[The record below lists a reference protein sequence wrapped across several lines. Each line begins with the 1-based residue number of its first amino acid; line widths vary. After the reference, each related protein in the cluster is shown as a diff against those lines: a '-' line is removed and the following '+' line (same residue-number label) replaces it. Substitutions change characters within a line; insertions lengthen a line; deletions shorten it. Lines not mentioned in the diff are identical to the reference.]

1 MVLKKVLSL
10 SKEKIDEISA
20 LIGASFWDYPYEPG
34 EGGLKPFFPSKA
46 AMTEYMKSFVI
57 AGIESGTFYS
67 TDHGEGYIL
76 ITDTRG
82 NHPNFKSIVKMA
94 RQMKKALGGWG
105 KLFSFLKQANSGC
118 DKKPLEIQMKKQKKP
133 YVKVEM
139 LIVTE
144 QYQGQGYM
152 RKLMEFAYKIADK
165 NGCPCI
171 LDTDAKGK
179 CDRYVHLGMKLVQT
193 RTAAGCK
200 IYDLMYRKK
209 NDYEQLQ

>member
-1 MVLKKVLSL
+1 LNKVRTL
-10 SKEKIDEISA
+10 SKDKIEEISA
-20 LIGASFWDYPYEPG
+20 LIGASFWDYPYESD
-34 EGGLKPFFPSKA
+34 EGGLKPFFSSKQ

-57 AGIESGTFYS
+57 AGIESGTFYC

-76 ITDTRG
+76 ITDTKG
-82 NHPNFKSIVKMA
+82 NHPNFRSILKMA
-94 RQMKKALGGWG
+94 QRMKNALGGWS

-139 LIVTE
+139 LVVTE

-152 RKLMEFAYKIADK
+152 RKLMEFAYKMADK
-165 NGCPCI
+165 NSCPCI

-179 CDRYVHLGMKLVQT
+179 CDRYMHLGMNLVQT
-193 RTAAGCK
+193 RTSAGCK
-200 IYDLMYRKK
+200 IYDLMYSKS
-209 NDYEQLQ
+209 

>member
-1 MVLKKVLSL
+1 
-10 SKEKIDEISA
+10 
-20 LIGASFWDYPYEPG
+20 
-34 EGGLKPFFPSKA
+34 
-46 AMTEYMKSFVI
+46 MTEYMKSFVI
-57 AGIESGTFYS
+57 AGMESGTFYS

-76 ITDTRG
+76 ITGTKG
-82 NHPNFKSIVKMA
+82 NHPGFSSLVKMTVI
-94 RQMKKALGGWG
+94 MKNALGGLG

-144 QYQGQGYM
+144 KYQGQGYM

-200 IYDLMYRKK
+200 IYDLMYGKK